1 MITKPEIKQLNPF
14 DLHRPDMQWNQPGEK
29 KLTGGQNWQNKTMS
43 TTQWSPAPMAPQ
55 PMPVPHVVRRP
66 THAQI
71 PSCYKELCNL
81 NILPKG
87 VHRGV
92 CKSWK
97 SWIILVYHKK
107 KSYLLIWHFWH
118 HSCLVLYFR
127 LTKLTSSDFENNF
140 TRCPQQLQTGPSWVD
155 WRETNLQVWKRKQKT
170 KWN

>member
-14 DLHRPDMQWNQPGEK
+14 DFHRPDMQWNQPGEK

-97 SWIILVYHKK
+97 SWIILVYHKN

-127 LTKLTSSDFENNF
+127 LTKLTSSDFENNV
-140 TRCPQQLQTGPSWVD
+140 TRCPQQLQTGPSWAD
-155 WRETNLQVWKRKQKT
+155 WRETKLQVWKRKQKT
-170 KWN
+170 K